1 MSRREKDMLIP
12 IITVQTDNY
21 EHIVG
26 TNSHD
31 VLYVDEATG
40 GIQYFNMQSCETT
53 KRYNK
58 NPSVCFKTEPM
69 EEYDVF
75 GPEIKFVTIEELM
88 EIAIKQM
95 QDDTERTRKLHE
107 LMKVYMD
114 KKKECQDMLKDDDM
128 NDSGG
133 TIIF

>member
-1 MSRREKDMLIP
+1 MLIP
-12 IITVQTDNY
+12 IITVQTKNY

-40 GIQYFNMQSCETT
+40 GIYYFDMQSCETT
-53 KRYNK
+53 KKYNP
-58 NPSVCFKTEPM
+58 NPSVWFKTEPM

-95 QDDTERTRKLHE
+95 QEDTERTMKLHK
-107 LMKVYMD
+107 LMEEYMRE
-114 KKKECQDMLKDDDM
+114 KEKCQDMLKDDEM
-128 NDSGG
+128 KDSGG